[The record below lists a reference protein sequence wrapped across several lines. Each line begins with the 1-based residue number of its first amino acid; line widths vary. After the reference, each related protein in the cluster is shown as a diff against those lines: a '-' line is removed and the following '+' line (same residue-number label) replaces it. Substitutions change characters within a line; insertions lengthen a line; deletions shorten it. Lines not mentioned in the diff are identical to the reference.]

1 MYIVLFVLAI
11 ILLYAIFVVWA
22 ERKVAAFIQDRL
34 GPMEVGPYGMLQTI
48 ADLLKLIQ
56 KEDIIPTGADR
67 FLFRLAPILIFT
79 AIFAGFA
86 TLPLSPEW
94 IGSKADVGVFFMITI
109 LSLDVV
115 GIFLLGWAS
124 NNKFS
129 ILGSFRSIAQIISYE
144 LPLTLT
150 ILSVV
155 MVSQTLDLQEISY
168 QQGIWFNN
176 TNGINTAL
184 LGITSWNI
192 DVNMIGGFV
201 SWNAFKYPFLF
212 LAYIIFFITTLAEC
226 NRAPFDIPEGE
237 SELVAGFHTEY
248 SGFRFAILFLAEY
261 AMMLLVAFL
270 GVVLFFGSWNTALPN
285 IGSLKLAEMTS
296 GIPGTMNGNVWGFFW
311 LISKALVVVFL
322 QITIRW
328 TYPRLRVDQ
337 LMNLCWKVLLPLS
350 LFLVMLSGIWVVW
363 MKL

>member
-1 MYIVLFVLAI
+1 MYIVLFVLTI
-11 ILLYAIFVVWA
+11 ILLYAVFVVWA

-34 GPMEVGPYGMLQTI
+34 GPMEVGPYGILQTI
-48 ADLLKLIQ
+48 ADLVKLLQ

-67 FLFRLAPILIFT
+67 FLFRLAPVLIFT

-94 IGSKADVGVFFMITI
+94 IGSNADVGVFFMITI
-109 LSLDVV
+109 VSLDVV

-129 ILGSFRSIAQIISYE
+129 ILGSFRAIAQIISYE
-144 LPLTLT
+144 LPLTLS
-150 ILSVV
+150 ILAVI
-155 MVSQTLDLQEISY
+155 MVSQTLNLQEISY

-176 TNGINTAL
+176 TNETNTAL
-184 LGITSWNI
+184 FGITSLGI
-192 DVNMIGGFV
+192 DVNAIGGFV
-201 SWNAFKYPFLF
+201 SWNAFKYPFLL
-212 LAYIIFFITTLAEC
+212 LAYIVFFITSLAEC

-285 IGSLKLAEMTS
+285 IGSLKLAELTS
-296 GIPGTMNGNVWGFFW
+296 GIPGTMSGNCWGFFW
-311 LISKALVVVFL
+311 LISKALVIVFL
-322 QITIRW
+322 QIVMRW

-350 LFLVMLSGIWVVW
+350 LLLVILSGIWVVW

>member
-1 MYIVLFVLAI
+1 MFVILFVLTI
-11 ILLYAIFVVWA
+11 ILLYAVFIVWA
-22 ERKVAAFIQDRL
+22 ERKVAGFIQDRL
-34 GPMEVGPYGMLQTI
+34 GPMEVGPYGILQTI
-48 ADLLKLIQ
+48 ADLVKLLQ
-56 KEDIIPTGADR
+56 KEDIIPTGADK

-86 TLPLSPEW
+86 TLPLAPDL
-94 IGSKADVGVFFMITI
+94 IGSRADVGVFFLITI
-109 LSLDVV
+109 VSLDVV

-129 ILGSFRSIAQIISYE
+129 ILGAFRAISQIISYE

-150 ILSVV
+150 ILCVV
-155 MVSQTLDLQEISY
+155 LLTQTLDLQKISY
-168 QQGIWFNN
+168 QQGIWFVN
-176 TNGINTAL
+176 TEHLNTSF
-184 LGITSWNI
+184 LGVTSWGI
-192 DVNMIGGFV
+192 DVNAIGGFI

-212 LAYIIFFITTLAEC
+212 LAYIIFFIASLAEC

-261 AMMLLVAFL
+261 AMMLLVALL

-285 IGSLKLAEMTS
+285 IGNFKLAELTS
-296 GIPGTMNGNVWGFFW
+296 AAPGTLAGNCWGFFW
-311 LISKALVVVFL
+311 LILKAMIVVFFQL
-322 QITIRW
+322 VMRW

-350 LFLVMLSGIWVVW
+350 LFLVIISGLWVVW
-363 MKL
+363 MKM